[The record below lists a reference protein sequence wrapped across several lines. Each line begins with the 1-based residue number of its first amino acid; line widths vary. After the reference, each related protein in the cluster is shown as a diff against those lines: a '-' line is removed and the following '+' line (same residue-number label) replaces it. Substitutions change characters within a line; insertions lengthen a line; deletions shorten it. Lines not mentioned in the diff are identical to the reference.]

1 MKNIKRIVRLG
12 LTAALTACLLTGCGG
27 GSAQSSGTAAQSE
40 TQVSAVSDAAP
51 VQESTAAATEASTR
65 EEAASIQEELPEKPG
80 EFALPITDTPTT
92 LTLWMRTEPFT
103 IAYPEIDV
111 TNSTFYQEMERRTGI
126 HLDITGVIAFQAD
139 EQFNLMVAG
148 GDYTDMIG
156 RFKTF
161 YTAGIDA
168 GIENNVIIDLGELM
182 DEYMPNY

>member
-1 MKNIKRIVRLG
+1 MKNVKRIVCLG
-12 LTAALTACLLTGCGG
+12 LAAALTACLFSGCGG
-27 GSAQSSGTAAQSE
+27 QDNRNGSVTTQSMES
-40 TQVSAVSDAAP
+40 VSSTPASAPEQKAKTDAV
-51 VQESTAAATEASTR
+51 ESAAA
-65 EEAASIQEELPEKPG
+65 EETVSVQEELPEKPE
-80 EFALPITDTPTT
+80 EFALPITDTPAT

-111 TNSTFYQEMERRTGI
+111 TNSTFYQEMENRTGI

-168 GIENNVIIDLGELM
+168 GI
-182 DEYMPNY
+182 